1 MGKLSGGVITPA
13 YGRDYKSM
21 KDVQADFDAGKDFRW
36 QSFDGEGI
44 VNREDFVVGAKI
56 QARYAKIRKVGM
68 VTVKPEQKVT
78 KPQNVILVPS
88 AEEQMLDILSGDE

>member
-1 MGKLSGGVITPA
+1 MSKLSSGVITPA
-13 YGRDYKSM
+13 YGRDYKSL

-56 QARYAKIRKVGM
+56 QARYAKVRKVGM
-68 VTVKPEQKVT
+68 VTVKAQAPE
-78 KPQNVILVPS
+78 VPFHSS
-88 AEEQMLDILSGDE
+88 ARPSLTVGAVLDFKEGK